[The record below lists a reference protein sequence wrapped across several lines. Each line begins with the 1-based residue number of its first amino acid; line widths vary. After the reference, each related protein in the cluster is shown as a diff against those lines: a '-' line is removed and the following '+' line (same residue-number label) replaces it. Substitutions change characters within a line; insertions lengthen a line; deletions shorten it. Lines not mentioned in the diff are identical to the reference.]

1 MSPTC
6 ISDPSSTDIDVSPI
20 AAEASATRLP
30 LIECG
35 PKAVELVHLE
45 IFRLFPNVPASL
57 AAYGPILVTVPA
69 PVAVK

>member
-6 ISDPSSTDIDVSPI
+6 IKLPSSTEIVVSPI

-35 PKAVELVHLE
+35 PKAVELVHKE
-45 IFRLFPNVPASL
+45 TFKLFPNVPASL
-57 AAYGPILVTVPA
+57 AANGPMFDTCPA
-69 PVAVK
+69 PVAE

>member
-6 ISDPSSTDIDVSPI
+6 IKLPSSTVIDVSPI

-35 PKAVELVHLE
+35 PKAVELGHKETL
-45 IFRLFPNVPASL
+45 ILFPNVPASL
-57 AAYGPILVTVPA
+57 AAHVPMFDTCPA
-69 PVAVK
+69 PDA